1 MLLLAA
7 KLGILASG
15 GYVQG
20 TNADIAVWQKVH
32 NSIGM
37 LTRRGEILGPAAFIS
52 ADGYAVANT
61 LIVQKGATEIVT
73 EAGLHYKITVEA
85 NDGTS
90 QLTLLKTTTRP
101 AGITFVQAA
110 DRSDGEKGTV
120 VAVLPK
126 QYIKAELTGT
136 EKIGIDQKSKRT
148 FPIQEVRV
156 EQNAFQMGGALLFSK
171 NGRLIG
177 GLFAALAQE
186 QTISSKAQ
194 TLRNSADFNNQG
206 SQQGGGNA
214 FQNLNNTR
222 ANVGPQAMIVG
233 YTPTWEVTSKALSGF
248 LTPAKKAQYG
258 LLGVFIV
265 DNQYGGVEIKSI
277 TKDSSAEA
285 AGLEVGDVIREINGT
300 RIRNQVDFSRATY
313 RMIPGTTIPIQ
324 VRRKVELITLMVTIG
339 IQHAL
344 VVGHP
349 IFSTERFD
357 SPEIR

>member
-1 MLLLAA
+1 M
-7 KLGILASG
+7 
-15 GYVQG
+15 V
-20 TNADIAVWQKVH
+20 VWQKVH

-85 NDGTS
+85 NDTAS
-90 QLTLLKTTTRP
+90 QLTLFKTTTRP

-110 DRSDGEKGTV
+110 DRNDGEKGTV

-126 QYIKAELTGT
+126 QYMKAELTGT

-186 QTISSKAQ
+186 QTLAAKSQ
-194 TLRNSADFNNQG
+194 GLRNSADFNQS
-206 SQQGGGNA
+206 SQQSGGGGNGG
-214 FQNLNNTR
+214 QYLNNNAR
-222 ANVGPQAMIVG
+222 NNVGPQAMIVG
-233 YTPTWEVTSKALSGF
+233 YTPTWEVTSKAISGF
-248 LTPAKKAQYG
+248 LTPSKKAQYG

-265 DNQYGGVEIKSI
+265 DNQYGGVEIQTI
-277 TKDSSAEA
+277 TKDSSADV
-285 AGLEVGDVIREINGT
+285 AGLEIGDVIREINGT
-300 RIRNQVDFSRATY
+300 KIRNQVDFSRATY
-313 RMIPGTTIPIQ
+313 RMVPGTTIPIQ
-324 VRRKVELITLMVTIG
+324 VRRKAELITLLVTIG
-339 IQHAL
+339 IQHAQ
-344 VVGHP
+344 VDGHQ
-349 IFSTERFD
+349 ISSIEQ
-357 SPEIR
+357 SYSLGIR